1 MRVKFPLVYYILESA
16 RGVIWSRKRN
26 GTIDRGHLPSTF
38 FQKRGLASDDAWIVD
53 VSCEKLGG
61 KGSGGGKVVGNPG
74 GGELG

>member
-1 MRVKFPLVYYILESA
+1 MIEDICQTP
-16 RGVIWSRKRN
+16 
-26 GTIDRGHLPSTF
+26 F
-38 FQKRGLASDDAWIVD
+38 FKSGLASDDAWMVD